1 MTKFYE
7 IYRNLILKYYHKKQN
22 KILLSD
28 SSYFCLKHENP
39 FCGDDYIFLQIKVK
53 SNMIIDFRYEIKGC
67 VICIS
72 SANFMSNELKNK
84 HISEVIKIS
93 NNFINMLKGKK
104 FNLDNI
110 NSDFQLF
117 QFLVNIKSRVNC
129 AILSWE
135 ALLKL
140 LKNVEF
146 K

>member
-1 MTKFYE
+1 MEIYE
-7 IYRNLILKYYHKKQN
+7 KYRNLILKYYHKKQN

-28 SSYFCLKHENP
+28 PSYFCVKYKNF
-39 FCGDDYIFLQIKVK
+39 FCGDDYIFLQVKIK
-53 SNMIIDFRYEIKGC
+53 NNIIVDFRYEIKGC

-84 HISEVIKIS
+84 HISEVIQIS

-104 FNLDNI
+104 VNLDNT
-110 NSDFQLF
+110 NSDFKIF
-117 QFLVNIKSRVNC
+117 QFVFNIKSRVKC
-129 AILSWE
+129 ATLSWK

-140 LKNVEF
+140 LSNVVF